1 MDITRQQQ
9 LLENIQR
16 IVSIELRELN
26 HELFHDV
33 VVTHVHLSND
43 GRECRVFVA
52 APEESIEKLNTEFW
66 REIQR
71 RFTKKYVRKIVPKLI
86 FCNDSG
92 EQERI
97 EAILAEQEK
106 ASDE

>member
-1 MDITRQQQ
+1 MNITRQQQ

-16 IVSIELRELN
+16 IVSLELRELN

-43 GRECRVFVA
+43 GRECRIFVA
-52 APEESIEKLNTEFW
+52 APQESIDRLNNEFW
-66 REIQR
+66 RDIQR
-71 RFTKKYVRKIVPKLI
+71 RFTKKYVRKVVPKLI
-86 FCNDSG
+86 FSPDNGD
-92 EQERI
+92 QERI

-106 ASDE
+106 AENE